1 MDSAKETAKETF
13 HKVIHPSMDPS
24 KNTQQPAST
33 GLERDLEPKP
43 QKVHLPSEGEDIVY
57 TPSGKLA
64 GKKAFITGG
73 VSGIG
78 RAVAILF
85 AMEGATVEKNGGQV
99 ILIPSDLSLSINCK
113 DVAKRAVEALG
124 GIDIFVNNAATRQEQ
139 GDICDISEELWAS
152 TFRVNLD
159 SYFHLTKYVLPHL
172 SKGGVIIN
180 SASVDSYIGVPSRLD
195 YATSKGA
202 VVAFTRALSLFLAK
216 CDFIEGLATYTD
228 AIVTLRPSQLQK
240 LESLGLYYNSP
251 EPAIICI
258 GCSFA
263 INPTR
268 APRHPGDKHHIP
280 KSARRGLKPLI
291 YSLNLPNPETLPL
304 RPNGSP
310 PHPNL
315 TVYKGSA
322 SKHCGLRSISEKV
335 LLAHAKTKHSKEIK
349 LAATSLWLEQEAKR
363 SVERL
368 QSKGTTVNAD
378 ETVAMMIHTDQVERK
393 ITEGTGYLHCF
404 RGRVNLRRTEIAC
417 LTWIRQTICGSSF
430 MGNSTYFYEQAGLAD
445 SSAFDLTIA
454 QFALG
459 FIGTVLS
466 WPLMARVGRR
476 KIYVWGLF
484 LLTVI
489 LFVTG
494 CLGIP
499 PKAPSR
505 SWEIGSLLLVYT
517 FTYDIT
523 VGPVYYS
530 LVAELP
536 SSRLRQRTIVLAR
549 NAYNIVGVAYTNI
562 IGLYSLNPTAWNWG
576 AKSAFF

>member
-73 VSGIG
+73 DSGIG

-85 AMEGATVEKNGGQV
+85 AMEGATVAIVYLPPEEEDAQHTKTQVEKNGGQV

-124 GIDIFVNNAATRQEQ
+124 GIDILVNNVATRQEQ

-216 CDFIEGLATYTD
+216 CDFIEGIRSSWCLRNFINITGLATYTD

-258 GCSFA
+258 ECGFA

-268 APRHPGDKHHIP
+268 APRHPGYKHHIT

-322 SKHCGLRSISEKV
+322 CKHCGLRSISEKV
-335 LLAHAKTKHSKEIK
+335 LLAHVKTKHSKEIK
-349 LAATSLWLEQEAKR
+349 LAA
-363 SVERL
+363 
-368 QSKGTTVNAD
+368 
-378 ETVAMMIHTDQVERK
+378 
-393 ITEGTGYLHCF
+393 
-404 RGRVNLRRTEIAC
+404 RR
-417 LTWIRQTICGSSF
+417 
-430 MGNSTYFYEQAGLAD
+430 
-445 SSAFDLTIA
+445 
-454 QFALG
+454 
-459 FIGTVLS
+459 
-466 WPLMARVGRR
+466 
-476 KIYVWGLF
+476 
-484 LLTVI
+484 
-489 LFVTG
+489 
-494 CLGIP
+494 
-499 PKAPSR
+499 
-505 SWEIGSLLLVYT
+505 
-517 FTYDIT
+517 
-523 VGPVYYS
+523 
-530 LVAELP
+530 
-536 SSRLRQRTIVLAR
+536 
-549 NAYNIVGVAYTNI
+549 
-562 IGLYSLNPTAWNWG
+562 
-576 AKSAFF
+576 